1 MPGKEAVMALEK
13 WNPFKELDVMRR
25 EIDHLWDEFSP
36 TSRRSLFAAPWR
48 ALTAAEGVATPAVD
62 VIDRKDSI
70 LVRAELPGVDKD
82 KIDITVEDDNLIIK
96 CEVKEEKEVKKEDY
110 YHCERSYRSFART
123 IALPVKVEAAK
134 VKATFKDGILDVTL
148 PKAEELRPR
157 RVHIDVK

>member
-1 MPGKEAVMALEK
+1 MPGKEAVMALDK

-48 ALTAAEGVATPAVD
+48 ALTAEEGVATPAVD

-70 LVRAELPGVDKD
+70 LVKAELPGVDKD
-82 KIDITVEDDNLIIK
+82 KIDITIEDDNLIIK
-96 CEVKEEKEVKKEDY
+96 CEIKEEKEIKKEDY
-110 YHCERSYRSFART
+110 YRCERSYRSFART
-123 IALPVKVEAAK
+123 IALPTKVEAAK
-134 VKATFKDGILDVTL
+134 VKATFKDGILDVNL
-148 PKAEELRPR
+148 PKAEGLKPR